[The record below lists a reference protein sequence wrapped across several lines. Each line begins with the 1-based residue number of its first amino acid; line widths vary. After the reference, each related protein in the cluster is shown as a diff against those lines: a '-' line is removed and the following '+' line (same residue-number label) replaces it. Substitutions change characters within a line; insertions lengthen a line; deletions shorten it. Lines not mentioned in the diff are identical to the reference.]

1 MNMATYP
8 FAEQVEVAGS
18 QRATMLAI
26 CLDLEGILVP
36 EVWIN
41 VAERTGI
48 EALRRTTRDEP
59 DYDRL
64 MRYRLEILDENGIT
78 IDDITSA
85 IEAMEPLE
93 GAIGFLDSLERRWP
107 TLVLSD
113 TFSQFARPMMGK
125 LGNPTLLC
133 HTLVIEDSG
142 RISDWTIR
150 LQDQKR
156 RTVEALRSMNYEVI
170 AVGDSY
176 NDTSML
182 ASASAGILFR
192 PSDNVVEEFP
202 QYPVTCDYDGLTAAI
217 GKAASALG
225 E

>member
-1 MNMATYP
+1 
-8 FAEQVEVAGS
+8 
-18 QRATMLAI
+18 MLAV

-48 EALRRTTRDEP
+48 EELRRTTRDEP

-64 MRYRLEILDENGIT
+64 MRYRLDILDENGVT
-78 IDDITSA
+78 IDGITAA
-85 IEAMEPLE
+85 IEEMEPLE
-93 GAIGFLDSLERRWP
+93 GAIGFLESLERRWP
-107 TLVLSD
+107 TIVLSD

-150 LQDQKR
+150 LEDQKR
-156 RTVEALRSMNYEVI
+156 RTVEALRSMKFEVI

-182 ASASAGILFR
+182 ATASAGILFR
-192 PSDNVVEEFP
+192 PPDNVVEEFP
-202 QYPVTCDYDGLTAAI
+202 QYPVTRDYDGLMAAI
-217 GKAASALG
+217 GEAAAALG